1 MTNKNEYDELILKCN
16 GMRDENELRYLLAQ
30 TSAFIDHPNSPFEV
44 AIFCAGVYAALTYA
58 AQFTGH
64 EKFIKDSKIPSIEQF
79 FTGKTVMPDD
89 ESELKQLFECF
100 GIDKTWYQN
109 KLRND
114 LTFHTEKDCSDTTPI
129 SQAIALTESI

>member
-1 MTNKNEYDELILKCN
+1 MTTQNEYDKMILTSN

-30 TSAFIDHPNSPFEV
+30 TSAFIEQPQNPFGAV
-44 AIFCAGVYAALTYA
+44 YCAGVYAALTYA

-64 EKFIKDSKIPSIEQF
+64 EKFMKNCKIPSVEQF
-79 FTGKTVMPDD
+79 FIGKTVMPDNTLG
-89 ESELKQLFECF
+89 LKQLFECF

-114 LTFHTEKDCSDTTPI
+114 LAFYTEKGCSDTTEI
-129 SQAIALTESI
+129 SNAIALAELI